1 MDTGPKLCRP
11 QSKSLDPRD
20 WKTIGDYWTYIRS
33 LGWSAAWVSTPK
45 SGKPRI
51 RVEWLTF

>member
-1 MDTGPKLCRP
+1 MESDQKSCKP
-11 QSKSLDPRD
+11 QSRSLDPRD
-20 WKTIGDYWTYIRS
+20 WTTIGDYWAYIHS
-33 LGWSAAWVSTPK
+33 LGWSAAWVYTPK